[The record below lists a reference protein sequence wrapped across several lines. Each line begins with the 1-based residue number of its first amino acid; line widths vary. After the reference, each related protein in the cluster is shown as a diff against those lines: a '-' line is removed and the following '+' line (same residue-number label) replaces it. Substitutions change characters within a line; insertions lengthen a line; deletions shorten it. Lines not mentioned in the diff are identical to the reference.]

1 MKKLKYIVFDVAGL
15 QVPVVWPDDM
25 GLSHKDVARS
35 VFTGTPLSAGFA
47 LLETWDTQGNSISL
61 GLAPAAGDADLLR
74 KHFTREANQAPLLK
88 TPIVESSSNVQVCPV
103 CNWHSMIALPL
114 QRCNSPRRA
123 AGFECRGIFPKK
135 P

>member
-35 VFTGTPLSAGFA
+35 VFTGRPLSAGFA

-74 KHFTREANQAPLLK
+74 KHFTRCTDQAPLLK
-88 TPIVESSSNVQVCPV
+88 TPIAESSSAYLTCPT
-103 CNWHSMIALPL
+103 CGWKSFIALPL
-114 QRCNSPRRA
+114 QRCNRP
-123 AGFECRGIFPKK
+123 GPLVCRGIFPKK